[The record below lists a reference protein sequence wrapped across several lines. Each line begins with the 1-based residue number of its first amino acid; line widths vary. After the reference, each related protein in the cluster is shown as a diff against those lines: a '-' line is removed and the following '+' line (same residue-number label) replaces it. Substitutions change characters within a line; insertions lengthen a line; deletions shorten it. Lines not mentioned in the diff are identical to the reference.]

1 MERQEII
8 EAYLPDYY
16 TNEEVL
22 RCDILTRYCD
32 NEEVSAEDLALIDE
46 EFDGNTKLVRK
57 EIRRIEGKLYAE
69 AMREKKKGAKII
81 CKHLTNQQLV
91 DVICE
96 FFNEAVFADFFFEHA
111 NTRVARKWM
120 IETICKEVKSQELR
134 AKGYR

>member
-46 EFDGNTKLVRK
+46 EFEGNTKK
-57 EIRRIEGKLYAE
+57 AP
-69 AMREKKKGAKII
+69 
-81 CKHLTNQQLV
+81 
-91 DVICE
+91 CE
-96 FFNEAVFADFFFEHA
+96 VL
-111 NTRVARKWM
+111 RV
-120 IETICKEVKSQELR
+120 
-134 AKGYR
+134 